1 MRYKC
6 KNYANI
12 NYGDDMFI
20 SIIRTVVLYAFVIFA
35 VRLMGK
41 RQISDMQPSELVIT
55 LIVSEIAAIP
65 MQNTS
70 QPLISGIIPVLVLVS
85 LEITASIAMM
95 KSGKFRS
102 LLCGKPV
109 IVIRDGVILQ
119 NEMKRLRLTTED
131 LCVQLRQQNVFSIED
146 VQYCIVETNG
156 EVSVLQKPEK
166 RTPTADDL
174 GVKIR
179 DNKIETVVVSDGEM
193 LDNSLKLC
201 GKSRDDVKNIIS
213 DEEINLSEVFLMT
226 LDALGNYNI
235 IRKEK
240 Q

>member
-1 MRYKC
+1 
-6 KNYANI
+6 
-12 NYGDDMFI
+12 MFI

-85 LEITASIAMM
+85 LEITASVLMM
-95 KSGKFRS
+95 KNSKFRS
-102 LLCGKPV
+102 LLCGNPV

-119 NEMKRLRLTTED
+119 KEMKRLRLTTED

-166 RTPTADDL
+166 RTLTADDL
-174 GVKIR
+174 GVKVL

-193 LDNSLKLC
+193 LDNSLRLC
-201 GKSRDDVKNIIS
+201 GKSRDDVKSIIS
-213 DEEINLSEVFLMT
+213 EEELNLSEVFLMT
-226 LDALGNYNI
+226 LDGLGNYNI
-235 IRKEK
+235 IRKE
-240 Q
+240 QL